1 MGRPLTYRG
10 NVVSAVPASELGA
23 VATASHWALRVE
35 APPPRSLWATPDG
48 EKQLIDGIIRHRVS
62 RLALDN
68 AERLG
73 FSAEG
78 IERIK
83 NDTLAHTHAA
93 FQLVGHTIQ
102 VSEALTNAGIDHL
115 IIKGVALGTLSSTP
129 ASRGAGDVDVLVE
142 PSSLARLHVVL
153 LGLGLRPAE
162 ALPDYSKR
170 WSWVVWSF
178 LDRER
183 TYVGAGMQV
192 DVHWRISSQRHL
204 FPDFPVLWARRTEVR
219 VADRPL
225 PTPGL
230 PDSLFASCF
239 HTYFDQFQPLRSLID
254 VVSLLRTLDATTPL
268 PRPGRQLGR
277 LVAGVVSLVT
287 EVFPGVVDEQA
298 TRVLERLPAPSRIVR
313 QRWKEALASPKTIW
327 EQSQDLRALVRKAR
341 AEARFDHPLEVIP
354 RFVGK
359 RLAYFPP
366 ATVAR
371 PSITLGEA
379 FCGRLKLESARKQGT
394 RRNRFGQPGG
404 E

>member
-1 MGRPLTYRG
+1 VTGTRP
-10 NVVSAVPASELGA
+10 SDLGA
-23 VATASHWALRVE
+23 VTEVCHLALRGPESQPGLSRLAAETE
-35 APPPRSLWATPDG
+35 AH
-48 EKQLIDGIIRHRVS
+48 LIEAITRHRVS
-62 RLALDN
+62 RLVLDS
-68 AERLG
+68 AEQLG

-78 IERIK
+78 IERLK

-102 VSEALTNAGIDHL
+102 VSEALTEADIDHL
-115 IIKGVALGTLSSTP
+115 IIKGVALGALSSTP

-142 PSSLARLHVVL
+142 PSDLARLHEVL

-170 WSWVVWSF
+170 WSWTLWTF

-183 TYVGAGMQV
+183 TYIGAGMQV

-204 FPDFPVLWARRTEVR
+204 FPNFPVLWTRRTDVR
-219 VADRPL
+219 VADRPI
-225 PTPGL
+225 PTLGV

-239 HTYFDQFQPLRSLID
+239 HTYFDQFQPLRSLLD
-254 VVSLLRTLDATTPL
+254 VVALLRTLDPTTPL

-277 LVAGVVSLVT
+277 LVAGVVTLVT

-298 TRVLERLPAPSRIVR
+298 SRVLEQLPPPSQIVR
-313 QRWKEALASPKTIW
+313 QRWREALLSPKTVW
-327 EQSQDLRALVRKAR
+327 EESQDLRALARKAR
-341 AEARFDHPLEVIP
+341 AEARFDHPLEVLP
-354 RFVGK
+354 RFIGK

-379 FCGRLKLESARKQGT
+379 FFGRMRVESARKQGN
-394 RRNRFGQPGG
+394 RRKRSG
-404 E
+404 

>member
-1 MGRPLTYRG
+1 M
-10 NVVSAVPASELGA
+10 SAVPASELGA
-23 VATASHWALRVE
+23 VATASHWALRDGTS
-35 APPPRSLWATPDG
+35 APGSLWTTPDD

-62 RLALDN
+62 RLALDS
-68 AERLG
+68 AKRLG
-73 FSAEG
+73 FSAEA
-78 IERIK
+78 IDRIK

-93 FQLVGHTIQ
+93 FRLVGHTIT
-102 VSEALTNAGIDHL
+102 VSEALTEAGIDHL

-142 PSSLARLHVVL
+142 PSNLSRLHDVL
-153 LGLGLRPAE
+153 LDLGLRPVE

-170 WSWVVWSF
+170 WSWAVWSF

-204 FPDFPVLWARRTEVR
+204 FPDFRVLWARRTEVR
-219 VADRPL
+219 VADRPI
-225 PTPGL
+225 PTLGVA
-230 PDSLFASCF
+230 DSLFASCF

-254 VVSLLRTLDATTPL
+254 VVSLLRTLDPTTPL
-268 PRPGRQLGR
+268 PRPGRPLGR
-277 LVAGVVSLVT
+277 LVAGVVTLVT

-298 TRVLERLPAPSRIVR
+298 TRVLEHLPVPSHIVR

-327 EQSQDLRALVRKAR
+327 EQRQDLRALARKAR
-341 AEARFDHPLEVIP
+341 AEARFDHPLEFIP

-379 FCGRLKLESARKQGT
+379 FFGRVKLESARKQGT
-394 RRNRFGQPGG
+394 RRNRSG
-404 E
+404 

>member
-1 MGRPLTYRG
+1 MTATRPTD
-10 NVVSAVPASELGA
+10 LGA
-23 VATASHWALRVE
+23 VAKLCHLALLESESPAEGTPWVQDETHLIE
-35 APPPRSLWATPDG
+35 AIT
-48 EKQLIDGIIRHRVS
+48 RHRVS
-62 RLALDN
+62 RLVLDS
-68 AERLG
+68 ADRLG
-73 FSAEG
+73 FSAEA

-93 FQLVGHTIQ
+93 FQLVGHTLQ
-102 VSEALTNAGIDHL
+102 VSETLTEAGIDHL

-142 PSSLARLHVVL
+142 PTDLARLHEVL
-153 LGLGLRPAE
+153 LSLGLRPAE

-170 WSWVVWSF
+170 WSWAVWSF

-183 TYVGAGMQV
+183 TYLGSGMQV

-204 FPDFPVLWARRTEVR
+204 FPDFPVLWNRRTEVR
-219 VADRPL
+219 VADRPI
-225 PTPGL
+225 PTL
-230 PDSLFASCF
+230 SVPDSLFAACF

-254 VVSLLRTLDATTPL
+254 VVSLLRSLDPSTPL

-277 LVAGVVSLVT
+277 LVAGVVALVT

-298 TRVLERLPAPSRIVR
+298 ARVLEQLPRGSRIVR
-313 QRWKEALASPKTIW
+313 RRWKEALVSPKTVW
-327 EQSQDLRALVRKAR
+327 EESQDLRALARKAH

-379 FCGRLKLESARKQGT
+379 FFGRMRVESARKQGN
-394 RRNRFGQPGG
+394 RRKRSR
-404 E
+404 